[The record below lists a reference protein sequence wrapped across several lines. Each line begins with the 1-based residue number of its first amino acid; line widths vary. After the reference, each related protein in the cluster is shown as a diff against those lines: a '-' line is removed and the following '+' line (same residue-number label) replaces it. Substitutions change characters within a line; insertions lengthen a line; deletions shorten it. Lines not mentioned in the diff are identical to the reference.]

1 MAGLL
6 ALGIASPDAAIE
18 ESQMKVTAATSLA
31 IVALAM
37 SPAIATAKSIK
48 NQVPEAALAAYC
60 ATVPVDSETSATITL
75 DDGTVLNG
83 SIHCE
88 AEDLIIGSD
97 DIDDLPDDSD
107 GRADNDDLDDDN
119 SGRGSDDDQS
129 DDDDSGRAS
138 NSSGH
143 DSDDDDD
150 SGHRDG
156 DDD

>member
-31 IVALAM
+31 IIALAM

-88 AEDLIIGSD
+88 AEDLIIVDTDDALLIARRDRVSSD
-97 DIDDLPDDSD
+97 IKKLIEKLKSEDKAAFL
-107 GRADNDDLDDDN
+107 
-119 SGRGSDDDQS
+119 
-129 DDDDSGRAS
+129 
-138 NSSGH
+138 
-143 DSDDDDD
+143 
-150 SGHRDG
+150 
-156 DDD
+156 